1 MPRTGAGAIASQG
14 VVTATVATASERPG
28 TVPTWQ
34 AGHATTPAS
43 AARSSQQGHG
53 SSWPEA
59 GLTAATT
66 TPGNAAQSAVATRA
80 RMARRRAAGFMRGE
94 AYAGRGGPVSGSMAA
109 FAAVSRDR
117 DERRSQAPSRDGAA
131 GSPGARC
138 WRRSSPPRCHCRL
151 LDVFA
156 RSPDRGGH
164 LRRSPGLRARECAAR
179 GDPGQLA
186 SWEARCRADARAGSS
201 AAAKP
206 VSWHAP
212 PVKEW
217 DRPRPAPSGLPG
229 TAAARRPGS

>member
-1 MPRTGAGAIASQG
+1 MPRTEAGAIASQG

-28 TVPTWQ
+28 SVPTWQ

-117 DERRSQAPSRDGAA
+117 DERRSQAPSR
-131 GSPGARC
+131 
-138 WRRSSPPRCHCRL
+138 CHCRL
-151 LDVFA
+151 LDIVA

-206 VSWHAP
+206 VSWHAS